1 MGFSSHIGLYDF
13 MCFHYFI
20 SIPLH
25 PAYVIIGVVALEQ
38 MGYRVDPVT

>member
-1 MGFSSHIGLYDF
+1 MGFSSHIGSYNL
-13 MCFHYFI
+13 MRFHRFI

-25 PAYVIIGVVALEQ
+25 PAYVIIGVVVLEQ